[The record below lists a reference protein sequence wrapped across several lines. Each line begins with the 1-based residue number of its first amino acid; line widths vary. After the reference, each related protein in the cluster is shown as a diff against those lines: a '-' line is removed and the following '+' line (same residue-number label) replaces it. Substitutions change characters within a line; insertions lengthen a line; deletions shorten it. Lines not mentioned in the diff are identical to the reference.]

1 MSKIIDAVSVVLTY
15 QDQIFAI
22 QRQYF
27 LKSFPGYWAFPG
39 GKVEAQE
46 ATLAPH
52 PLTSSLDAKLWA
64 AVVRE
69 TQEEL
74 GFNLGEALANNK
86 VQAVHFLGLA
96 VTPEFNPYRFATH
109 FFKIELKEKP
119 TFIVDRGEA
128 LVAQWTS
135 CQALLQRFDLGELL
149 AVPPVIRVIKAL
161 ALDIKTTHLGDL
173 NIAYDAAVEVPMI
186 ESLKGVRQYLPLS
199 HTVPPANRTNCFL
212 IGDAGH
218 EQILVDPSP
227 QDENE
232 LRKLIHALRDQRV
245 TKIMLTHHHPDHHE
259 HAPQLARLWGVPI
272 TLSADSRQ
280 RLERIRPDYFAGI
293 KLEVIQ
299 EGMELTQWLGHS
311 VRVVAV
317 PGHDEGQLALM
328 PGNRAWFLAGD
339 LFQGIGTVVIGA
351 PEGDMAK
358 YMRTLEKVILLAPRV
373 VFPSHGIGL
382 GSTFIL
388 EKTLEHRR
396 LREEQVLVLSQQGK
410 SEDEVLSAL
419 YSDIQPELFK
429 YARKNIQ
436 AHLKKLRD
444 EGRI

>member
-1 MSKIIDAVSVVLTY
+1 MSKVIDAVSVVLACG
-15 QDQIFAI
+15 DQVFTI

-39 GKVEAQE
+39 GKVEPQE
-46 ATLAPH
+46 APPAPH
-52 PLTSSLDAKLWA
+52 PLTLSLAPKLWA

-69 TQEEL
+69 TKEEL
-74 GFNLGEALANNK
+74 AFDLEEALAHDK
-86 VQAVHFLGLA
+86 VEAVHFLGLA

-109 FFKIELKEKP
+109 FFKIQLSEKP
-119 TFIVDRGEA
+119 SFVVDHGEA
-128 LVAQWTS
+128 LVGNWES
-135 CQALLQRFDLGELL
+135 CQNLLQRYEAGEMLV
-149 AVPPVIRVIKAL
+149 VPPVLKVLAAL
-161 ALDIKTTHLGDL
+161 SEDLNIAHIGNL
-173 NIAYDAAVEVPMI
+173 NIAYDPHVEVPMI
-186 ESLKGVRQYLPLS
+186 ESLKGVRQFLPLS

-218 EQILVDPSP
+218 DQILIDPSP
-227 QDENE
+227 KDQDE
-232 LRKLIHALRDQRV
+232 LAKLLHALRDHRV

-259 HAPQLARLWGVPI
+259 HAPQLARLWDVPI
-272 TLSADSRQ
+272 MLSTDSRQ
-280 RLERIRPDYFAGI
+280 RLERIRPDYFNAI
-293 KLEVIQ
+293 KLIEID
-299 EGMELTQWLGHS
+299 EGMTLTRWLGHP

-358 YMRTLEKVILLAPRV
+358 YMRTLEKVILLSPRV

-382 GSTFIL
+382 GSTLIL
-388 EKTLEHRR
+388 AKTLEHRR
-396 LREEQVLVLSQQGK
+396 LREEQVLALSQQGK
-410 SEDEVLSAL
+410 SEDDILSTL
-419 YSDIQPELFK
+419 YSDLRPELLK

-436 AHLKKLRD
+436 SHLTKLRN
-444 EGRI
+444 EQRL

>member
-1 MSKIIDAVSVVLTY
+1 MSRIIDAVSVVLTHG
-15 QDQIFAI
+15 DQVFTI

-46 ATLAPH
+46 VILTPH
-52 PLTSSLDAKLWA
+52 PLTSSLEPKLWA

-74 GFNLGEALANNK
+74 AFNLEEALAK
-86 VQAVHFLGLA
+86 DSVHAIHFLGLA

-119 TFIVDRGEA
+119 EFMVDRGEA
-128 LVAQWTS
+128 LSAEWTS
-135 CQALLQRFDLGELL
+135 CHDLLQRFDLGELL
-149 AVPPVIRVIKAL
+149 AVPPVMKVIKAL
-161 ALDIKTTHLGDL
+161 GLDIHTTHVGDL
-173 NIAYDAAVEVPMI
+173 NIAYDAATEVPMI

-212 IGDAGH
+212 IGDADH
-218 EQILVDPSP
+218 AQILLDPSP
-227 QDENE
+227 QDESE
-232 LRKLIHALRDQRV
+232 LKKLIHALRDQRV
-245 TKIMLTHHHPDHHE
+245 SKIMLTHHHPDHHE
-259 HAPQLARLWGVPI
+259 HAPQLARFWDVPI
-272 TLSADSRQ
+272 MLSADSRQ

-293 KLEVIQ
+293 KLEEIQ
-299 EGMELTQWLGHS
+299 EGMVLTQWLGHS

-373 VFPSHGIGL
+373 IFPSHGIGL

-388 EKTLEHRR
+388 EKTLEHRK
-396 LREEQVLVLSQQGK
+396 LREEQVLAMSQQGK
-410 SEDEVLSAL
+410 SEDEVLLAL
-419 YSDIQPELFK
+419 YSDLQPEFLK

-444 EGRI
+444 ENRV

>member
-1 MSKIIDAVSVVLTY
+1 MSRIIEAVSVVLTHG
-15 QDQIFAI
+15 DQIFAI

-46 ATLAPH
+46 ASFAPH
-52 PLTSSLDAKLWA
+52 PLTSSLDPTLWA

-74 GFNLGEALANNK
+74 AFNLEDALRNNI
-86 VQAVHFLGLA
+86 VTAVYFLGLA

-119 TFIVDRGEA
+119 EFIVDRGEA
-128 LVAQWTS
+128 LIADWTS
-135 CQALLQRFDLGELL
+135 CHELLQRFDLGELL
-149 AVPPVIRVIKAL
+149 AVPPVIKVIKAL
-161 ALDIKTTHLGDL
+161 GLDIQTSHIGDL

-212 IGDAGH
+212 IGDTGH
-218 EQILVDPSP
+218 EQILLDPSP
-227 QDENE
+227 RDESE
-232 LRKLIHALRDQRV
+232 LKKLIHALRDQRV

-259 HAPQLARLWGVPI
+259 HAPQLARQWGVPI
-272 TLSADSRQ
+272 ILSADSRQ
-280 RLERIRPDYFAGI
+280 RLERIRPDYFSGI
-293 KLEVIQ
+293 KLEEIQ

-328 PGNRAWFLAGD
+328 PENRAWFLAGD

-358 YMRTLEKVILLAPRV
+358 YMGTLERVILLAPRV
-373 VFPSHGIGL
+373 IFPSHGIGL

-388 EKTLEHRR
+388 EKTLEHRKF
-396 LREEQVLVLSQQGK
+396 REEQVLALSQQGK
-410 SEDEVLSAL
+410 SEDDILRVL
-419 YSDIQPELFK
+419 YSDIQPELLK

-436 AHLKKLRD
+436 AHLSKLINEKK
-444 EGRI
+444 I